1 MRVFLLGTRAPFRRL
16 IPRLLC
22 AAWLLVAAAPASA
35 NAELDAVLERAG
47 QLDQLQTLIIAQRGE
62 VITERGYRG
71 HRTTSPTNIKSAS
84 KLVISA
90 LVGIAIDKGV
100 LEGTDQRIVD
110 LLPKDLPADP
120 DPRLQQVTVGN
131 LLSMQAGLGSTSG
144 RNYGAW
150 VASRNWVRAALAR
163 PFEAEPGGEMIYSTG
178 SSHLLSAALTRRT
191 GKSSLQLAREWLG
204 PLDGFAISSWTR
216 DPQGIYLGGNQMA
229 MTPRS
234 LLAFGEL
241 YRRGGVTAS
250 GERLLSEDWI
260 TKSWTPRGR
269 SRFTDHGYGYGWFIT
284 KLHDEEVRYGWG
296 YGGQMV
302 YVVPGLAMT
311 VVMTS
316 NHRQPS
322 RGEEGH
328 RAALHGLVGEIIGVR
343 RNGQPDTQAD
353 RQVSI
358 HALLRDA
365 TGVLQPHLRAGVV
378 SIHAPLLLTPER
390 QQMRSFN
397 PRARAGRD
405 CRLITQR
412 QQKENPGDFAN
423 TAAEREK

>member
-1 MRVFLLGTRAPFRRL
+1 MRVFPFGAKAPFRCRFT
-16 IPRLLC
+16 RLLC
-22 AAWLLVAAAPASA
+22 AAWLLIAAAPASA
-35 NAELDAVLERAG
+35 NAELDSALERAG
-47 QLDQLQTLIIAQRGE
+47 RLEQLQTLIIAQRGE
-62 VITERGYRG
+62 VIVERGYRG
-71 HRTTSPTNIKSAS
+71 NRTTSPTNIKSAS

-100 LEGTDQRIVD
+100 FDGTDQRIVD
-110 LLPKDLPADP
+110 LLPKDLPANP

-163 PFEAEPGGEMIYSTG
+163 PFEADPGGEMIYSTG

-191 GKSSLQLAREWLG
+191 GKSTLQLSREWLA

-250 GERLLSEDWI
+250 NERLLSEAWI
-260 TKSWTPRGR
+260 KTSWTPRTR

-284 KLHDEEVRYGWG
+284 QVGGDEVRYGWG
-296 YGGQMV
+296 YGGQML
-302 YVVPGLAMT
+302 YVVPGLEMT

-316 NHRQPS
+316 NPRQPS
-322 RGEEGH
+322 SGEEGH
-328 RAALHGLVGEIIGVR
+328 RNALHQLLGEIIRTVG
-343 RNGQPDTQAD
+343 
-353 RQVSI
+353 S
-358 HALLRDA
+358 
-365 TGVLQPHLRAGVV
+365 
-378 SIHAPLLLTPER
+378 
-390 QQMRSFN
+390 
-397 PRARAGRD
+397 
-405 CRLITQR
+405 
-412 QQKENPGDFAN
+412 
-423 TAAEREK
+423 AEASPVE